1 MLLPRKIAQGVA
13 DGTVTVAFRR
23 WAAPRVLEGSE
34 FHTVAGM
41 VRISSITT
49 VDPDGITED
58 DARRAGAVSVA
69 EALATLRGSPG
80 QPVFRIGLEWVGEDP
95 RIALS
100 SDADLSADTVSE
112 IAQQLERLDAR
123 SSHGPWTRRIL
134 QLVADNPGRRAPDL
148 AESLGRETQPFKR
161 DVRKLKNLGL
171 THSLDVGYRI
181 SPRGAAF
188 LAATKRTAGGA

>member
-1 MLLPRKIAQGVA
+1 MILPQKVAQGVA

-34 FHTVAGM
+34 FHTVSGM
-41 VRISSITT
+41 VRISSVTT

-58 DARRAGAVSVA
+58 DARRAGAASVA
-69 EALATLRGSPG
+69 EALAALRGAPG
-80 QPVFRIGLEWVGEDP
+80 QPVYRIGLEWVGEDP
-95 RIALS
+95 RVVLS
-100 SDADLSADTVSE
+100 SDDDLADDTIAE
-112 IAQQLERLDAR
+112 IGQSLERLDTR
-123 SSHGPWTRRIL
+123 SSHGPWTRTIL

-181 SPRGAAF
+181 SPRGAAY
-188 LAATKRTAGGA
+188 LAATAPDDA

>member
-1 MLLPRKIAQGVA
+1 VILPQKIAQGVA

-34 FHTVAGM
+34 FHTVSGM
-41 VRISSITT
+41 IRISSITT

-58 DARRAGAVSVA
+58 DASRAGAASVD
-69 EALATLRGSPG
+69 EALAALRGTPG
-80 QPVFRIGLEWVGEDP
+80 QPVYRIGLEWVGEDP

-100 SDADLSADTVSE
+100 SDDDLTDDTISE
-112 IAQQLERLDAR
+112 IAQHLERLDGR
-123 SSHGPWTRRIL
+123 SSHGPWTRTIL

-148 AESLGRETQPFKR
+148 AASLGRETQPFKR

-181 SPRGAAF
+181 SPRGAAY
-188 LAATKRTAGGA
+188 LAATAPDDA